1 MIKILLLI
9 DYSSEFDR
17 KLLRGLVQYSKE
29 NGPWLFYRLP
39 SYYSAMHGEQGILK
53 WAKEWKADAIIGQW
67 NNDTIDLQKELNIPV
82 VLQNYH
88 HRSVTYSNLTG
99 GYKGTGRMAAQF
111 FAKRMFRNFAYFGVK
126 GVVWSDERCEGYRQ
140 EVKRIGGE
148 FFSFE
153 SDKQEDEIRM
163 EVSQWLQQLPKPVA
177 LFCCDDAHALFISET
192 CRMNNIHIPEEIA
205 LLGVDNDE
213 LMCNISDPPISSIE
227 LEVERGGYSIG
238 RLIHQQIKKEH
249 GGTFNI
255 VINPIRIELR
265 QSTEKHNIKD
275 PYILEFLG
283 IPEQTDFSETE
294 LESRLIDHLQEFL
307 LELGT
312 GFAFVARQKRFTFEE
327 DHFRVDLVFYNRL
340 LQCFV
345 LFDLKTEKL
354 KHQDLGQMQM
364 YVNYYDRYEKT
375 DFENPT
381 IGILLCP
388 QKNDAVVELTLPE
401 NSNIFPSQYQLYLP
415 DKKLLQKKLQEWIE
429 EETGGEDD

>member
-1 MIKILLLI
+1 MERDMENKNILPANPEDSVPELKILCQKAVDLI
-9 DYSSEFDR
+9 DRARNTAIREVN
-17 KLLRGLVQYSKE
+17 LVQLLTYYTLGKWIVEVQQGGSGRAKYGKRVLETLSDALNHAFGKGYSVSTLTNIRK
-29 NGPWLFYRLP
+29 FYEIYKNRISAPLVTDFSEPNPQPLVTKFGNDVPFRL
-39 SYYSAMHGEQGILK
+39 SWTHYLILMR
-53 WAKEWKADAIIGQW
+53 I
-67 NNDTIDLQKELNIPV
+67 
-82 VLQNYH
+82 QNE
-88 HRSVTYSNLTG
+88 
-99 GYKGTGRMAAQF
+99 
-111 FAKRMFRNFAYFGVK
+111 
-126 GVVWSDERCEGYRQ
+126 DERDFYEQLAIQENWGKRELSRQ
-140 EVKRIGGE
+140 YGSSLYERMLIGKG
-148 FFSFE
+148 
-153 SDKQEDEIRM
+153 KQQILRL
-163 EVSQWLQQLPKPVA
+163 SKK
-177 LFCCDDAHALFISET
+177 
-192 CRMNNIHIPEEIA
+192 
-205 LLGVDNDE
+205 
-213 LMCNISDPPISSIE
+213 
-227 LEVERGGYSIG
+227 G
-238 RLIHQQIKKEH
+238 RLA
-249 GGTFNI
+249 
-255 VINPIRIELR
+255 
-265 QSTEKHNIKD
+265 EKPADLVKD

-401 NSNIFPSQYQLYLP
+401 NSNIFASQYQLYLP

>member
-1 MIKILLLI
+1 MERDMENKNILPANPEDSVPELKILCQKAVDLI
-9 DYSSEFDR
+9 DRARNTAIHEVN
-17 KLLRGLVQYSKE
+17 LVQLLTYYTLGKWIVEVQQGGSGRAKYGKRVLETLSDALNHVFGKGYSVSTLTNIRKFYEIYKNRISAPMVTDFSEPNSQPLVTKFGNDVPFRLSWTHYLILMRIQNEEERDFYERLAIQE
-29 NGPWLFYRLP
+29 NWGKRELSRQYGSSLYERML
-39 SYYSAMHGEQGILK
+39 
-53 WAKEWKADAIIGQW
+53 IG
-67 NNDTIDLQKELNIPV
+67 K
-82 VLQNYH
+82 
-88 HRSVTYSNLTG
+88 
-99 GYKGTGRMAAQF
+99 
-111 FAKRMFRNFAYFGVK
+111 
-126 GVVWSDERCEGYRQ
+126 
-140 EVKRIGGE
+140 
-148 FFSFE
+148 
-153 SDKQEDEIRM
+153 DKQQILRL
-163 EVSQWLQQLPKPVA
+163 SKK
-177 LFCCDDAHALFISET
+177 
-192 CRMNNIHIPEEIA
+192 
-205 LLGVDNDE
+205 
-213 LMCNISDPPISSIE
+213 
-227 LEVERGGYSIG
+227 G
-238 RLIHQQIKKEH
+238 RLA
-249 GGTFNI
+249 
-255 VINPIRIELR
+255 
-265 QSTEKHNIKD
+265 EKPADLVKD

-401 NSNIFPSQYQLYLP
+401 NSNIFASQYQLYLP

>member
-1 MIKILLLI
+1 MERDMENKNILPANPEDSVPELKILCQKAVDLI
-9 DYSSEFDR
+9 DRARNTAIREVN
-17 KLLRGLVQYSKE
+17 LVQLLTYYTLGKWIVEVQQGGSGRAKYGKRVLETLSDALNHVFGKGYSVSTLTNIRK
-29 NGPWLFYRLP
+29 FYEIYKNRISAPLVTDFSEPNPQPLVTKFGNDVPFRL
-39 SYYSAMHGEQGILK
+39 SWTHYLILMR
-53 WAKEWKADAIIGQW
+53 I
-67 NNDTIDLQKELNIPV
+67 
-82 VLQNYH
+82 QNE
-88 HRSVTYSNLTG
+88 
-99 GYKGTGRMAAQF
+99 
-111 FAKRMFRNFAYFGVK
+111 
-126 GVVWSDERCEGYRQ
+126 DERDFYEQLAIQENWGKRELSRQ
-140 EVKRIGGE
+140 YGSSLYERMLIGKG
-148 FFSFE
+148 
-153 SDKQEDEIRM
+153 KQQILRL
-163 EVSQWLQQLPKPVA
+163 SKK
-177 LFCCDDAHALFISET
+177 
-192 CRMNNIHIPEEIA
+192 
-205 LLGVDNDE
+205 
-213 LMCNISDPPISSIE
+213 
-227 LEVERGGYSIG
+227 G
-238 RLIHQQIKKEH
+238 RLA
-249 GGTFNI
+249 
-255 VINPIRIELR
+255 
-265 QSTEKHNIKD
+265 EKPADLVKD

-401 NSNIFPSQYQLYLP
+401 NSNIFASQHQLYLP

>member
-1 MIKILLLI
+1 MERDMENKNILPANPEDSVPELKLLCQKAVDLI
-9 DYSSEFDR
+9 DRARNTAIREVN
-17 KLLRGLVQYSKE
+17 LVQLLTYYTLGKWIVEVQQGGSGRAKYGKRVLETLSDALNHVFGKGYSVSTLTNIRK
-29 NGPWLFYRLP
+29 FYEIYKNRISAPMVTDFSEPNSQPLVTKFGNDAPFRL
-39 SYYSAMHGEQGILK
+39 SWTHYLILMR
-53 WAKEWKADAIIGQW
+53 I
-67 NNDTIDLQKELNIPV
+67 
-82 VLQNYH
+82 QNE
-88 HRSVTYSNLTG
+88 
-99 GYKGTGRMAAQF
+99 
-111 FAKRMFRNFAYFGVK
+111 
-126 GVVWSDERCEGYRQ
+126 DERDFYEQLAIQENWGKRELSRQ
-140 EVKRIGGE
+140 YGSSLYERMLIGKG
-148 FFSFE
+148 
-153 SDKQEDEIRM
+153 KQQILRL
-163 EVSQWLQQLPKPVA
+163 SKK
-177 LFCCDDAHALFISET
+177 
-192 CRMNNIHIPEEIA
+192 
-205 LLGVDNDE
+205 
-213 LMCNISDPPISSIE
+213 
-227 LEVERGGYSIG
+227 G
-238 RLIHQQIKKEH
+238 RLA
-249 GGTFNI
+249 
-255 VINPIRIELR
+255 
-265 QSTEKHNIKD
+265 EKPADLVKD

-401 NSNIFPSQYQLYLP
+401 NSNIFASQYQLYLP

>member
-1 MIKILLLI
+1 MERDMENKNILPANPEDSVPELKILCQKAVDLI
-9 DYSSEFDR
+9 DRARNTAIREVN
-17 KLLRGLVQYSKE
+17 LVQLLTYYTLGKWIVEVQQGGSSRAKYGKRVLETLSDALNHAFGKGYSVSTLTNIRK
-29 NGPWLFYRLP
+29 FYEIYKNRISAPMVTDFSEPNPQPLVTKFGNDVPFRL
-39 SYYSAMHGEQGILK
+39 SWTHYLILMR
-53 WAKEWKADAIIGQW
+53 I
-67 NNDTIDLQKELNIPV
+67 
-82 VLQNYH
+82 QNE
-88 HRSVTYSNLTG
+88 
-99 GYKGTGRMAAQF
+99 
-111 FAKRMFRNFAYFGVK
+111 
-126 GVVWSDERCEGYRQ
+126 DERDFYEQLAIQENWGKRELSRQ
-140 EVKRIGGE
+140 YGSSLYERMLIGK
-148 FFSFE
+148 
-153 SDKQEDEIRM
+153 DKQQILRL
-163 EVSQWLQQLPKPVA
+163 SKK
-177 LFCCDDAHALFISET
+177 
-192 CRMNNIHIPEEIA
+192 
-205 LLGVDNDE
+205 
-213 LMCNISDPPISSIE
+213 
-227 LEVERGGYSIG
+227 G
-238 RLIHQQIKKEH
+238 RLA
-249 GGTFNI
+249 
-255 VINPIRIELR
+255 
-265 QSTEKHNIKD
+265 EKPADLVKD

-401 NSNIFPSQYQLYLP
+401 NSNIFASQYQLYLP

>member
-1 MIKILLLI
+1 MERDMENKNILPANPGDSVPELKILCQKAVDLI
-9 DYSSEFDR
+9 DRARNTAIREVN
-17 KLLRGLVQYSKE
+17 LVQLLTYYTLGKWIVEVQQGGSGRAKYGKRVLETLSDALNHAFGKGYSVSTLTNIRK
-29 NGPWLFYRLP
+29 FYEIYKNRISAPMVTDFSEPNSQPLVTKFGNDVPFRL
-39 SYYSAMHGEQGILK
+39 SWTHYLILMR
-53 WAKEWKADAIIGQW
+53 I
-67 NNDTIDLQKELNIPV
+67 
-82 VLQNYH
+82 QNE
-88 HRSVTYSNLTG
+88 
-99 GYKGTGRMAAQF
+99 
-111 FAKRMFRNFAYFGVK
+111 
-126 GVVWSDERCEGYRQ
+126 DERDFYEQLAIQENWGKRELSRQ
-140 EVKRIGGE
+140 YGSSLYERMLIGK
-148 FFSFE
+148 
-153 SDKQEDEIRM
+153 DKQQILRL
-163 EVSQWLQQLPKPVA
+163 SKK
-177 LFCCDDAHALFISET
+177 
-192 CRMNNIHIPEEIA
+192 
-205 LLGVDNDE
+205 
-213 LMCNISDPPISSIE
+213 
-227 LEVERGGYSIG
+227 G
-238 RLIHQQIKKEH
+238 RLA
-249 GGTFNI
+249 
-255 VINPIRIELR
+255 
-265 QSTEKHNIKD
+265 EKPADLVKD

-401 NSNIFPSQYQLYLP
+401 NSNIFASQYQLYLT

>member
-1 MIKILLLI
+1 MERDMENKNILPANPGDSVPELKILCQKAVDLI
-9 DYSSEFDR
+9 DRARNTAIREVN
-17 KLLRGLVQYSKE
+17 LVQLLTYYTLGKWIVEVQQGGSGRAKYGKRVLETLSDALNHAFGKGYSVSTLTNIRK
-29 NGPWLFYRLP
+29 FYEIYKNRISAPMVTDFSEPNSQPLVTKFGNDVPFRL
-39 SYYSAMHGEQGILK
+39 SWTHYLILMR
-53 WAKEWKADAIIGQW
+53 I
-67 NNDTIDLQKELNIPV
+67 
-82 VLQNYH
+82 QNE
-88 HRSVTYSNLTG
+88 
-99 GYKGTGRMAAQF
+99 
-111 FAKRMFRNFAYFGVK
+111 
-126 GVVWSDERCEGYRQ
+126 DERDFYEQLAIQENWGKRELSRQ
-140 EVKRIGGE
+140 YGSSLYERMLIGK
-148 FFSFE
+148 
-153 SDKQEDEIRM
+153 DKQQILRL
-163 EVSQWLQQLPKPVA
+163 SKK
-177 LFCCDDAHALFISET
+177 
-192 CRMNNIHIPEEIA
+192 
-205 LLGVDNDE
+205 
-213 LMCNISDPPISSIE
+213 
-227 LEVERGGYSIG
+227 G
-238 RLIHQQIKKEH
+238 RLA
-249 GGTFNI
+249 
-255 VINPIRIELR
+255 
-265 QSTEKHNIKD
+265 EKPADLVKD

-340 LQCFV
+340 LQCFA

-401 NSNIFPSQYQLYLP
+401 NSNIFASQYQLYLP

>member
-1 MIKILLLI
+1 MERDMENKNILPANPEDSVPELKILCQKAVDLI
-9 DYSSEFDR
+9 DRARNTAIREVN
-17 KLLRGLVQYSKE
+17 LVQLLTYYTLGKWIVEVQQGGSGRAKYGKRVLETLLDALNHVFGKGYSVSTLTNIRKFYEIYKNRISAPMVTDFAEPNPQPLVTKFGNDVPFRLSWTHYLILMRIQNEEERDFYERLAIQE
-29 NGPWLFYRLP
+29 NWGKRELSRQYGSSLYERML
-39 SYYSAMHGEQGILK
+39 
-53 WAKEWKADAIIGQW
+53 IG
-67 NNDTIDLQKELNIPV
+67 K
-82 VLQNYH
+82 
-88 HRSVTYSNLTG
+88 
-99 GYKGTGRMAAQF
+99 
-111 FAKRMFRNFAYFGVK
+111 
-126 GVVWSDERCEGYRQ
+126 
-140 EVKRIGGE
+140 
-148 FFSFE
+148 
-153 SDKQEDEIRM
+153 DKQQILRL
-163 EVSQWLQQLPKPVA
+163 SKK
-177 LFCCDDAHALFISET
+177 
-192 CRMNNIHIPEEIA
+192 
-205 LLGVDNDE
+205 
-213 LMCNISDPPISSIE
+213 
-227 LEVERGGYSIG
+227 G
-238 RLIHQQIKKEH
+238 RLA
-249 GGTFNI
+249 
-255 VINPIRIELR
+255 
-265 QSTEKHNIKD
+265 EKPADLVKD

-401 NSNIFPSQYQLYLP
+401 NSNIFASQYQLYLP

>member
-1 MIKILLLI
+1 MERDMENKNILPANPEDSVPELKLLCQKAVDLI
-9 DYSSEFDR
+9 DRARNTAIREVN
-17 KLLRGLVQYSKE
+17 LVQLLTYYTLGKWIVEVQQGGSGRAKYGKRVLETLSDALNHVFGKGYSVSTLTNIRK
-29 NGPWLFYRLP
+29 FYEIYKNRIPAPMVTDFAEPNSQPLVTKFGNDVPFRL
-39 SYYSAMHGEQGILK
+39 SWTHYLILMR
-53 WAKEWKADAIIGQW
+53 I
-67 NNDTIDLQKELNIPV
+67 
-82 VLQNYH
+82 QNE
-88 HRSVTYSNLTG
+88 
-99 GYKGTGRMAAQF
+99 
-111 FAKRMFRNFAYFGVK
+111 
-126 GVVWSDERCEGYRQ
+126 DERDFYEQLAIQENWGKRELSRQ
-140 EVKRIGGE
+140 YGSSLYERMLIGK
-148 FFSFE
+148 
-153 SDKQEDEIRM
+153 DKQQILRL
-163 EVSQWLQQLPKPVA
+163 SKK
-177 LFCCDDAHALFISET
+177 
-192 CRMNNIHIPEEIA
+192 
-205 LLGVDNDE
+205 
-213 LMCNISDPPISSIE
+213 
-227 LEVERGGYSIG
+227 G
-238 RLIHQQIKKEH
+238 RLA
-249 GGTFNI
+249 
-255 VINPIRIELR
+255 
-265 QSTEKHNIKD
+265 EKPADLVKD

-401 NSNIFPSQYQLYLP
+401 NSNIFASQYQLYLP

>member
-1 MIKILLLI
+1 MERDMENKNILPANPEDSVPELKILCQKAVDLI
-9 DYSSEFDR
+9 DRARNTAIREVN
-17 KLLRGLVQYSKE
+17 LVQLLTYYTLGKWIVEIQQGGSGRAKYGKRVLETLSDALNHAFGKGYSVSTLTNIRKFYEIYKNRISAPMVTDFSEPNSQPLVTKFGNDVPFRLSWTHYLILMRIQNEEERDFYERLAIQE
-29 NGPWLFYRLP
+29 NWGKRELSRQYGSSLYERML
-39 SYYSAMHGEQGILK
+39 
-53 WAKEWKADAIIGQW
+53 IG
-67 NNDTIDLQKELNIPV
+67 K
-82 VLQNYH
+82 
-88 HRSVTYSNLTG
+88 
-99 GYKGTGRMAAQF
+99 
-111 FAKRMFRNFAYFGVK
+111 
-126 GVVWSDERCEGYRQ
+126 
-140 EVKRIGGE
+140 
-148 FFSFE
+148 
-153 SDKQEDEIRM
+153 DKQQILRL
-163 EVSQWLQQLPKPVA
+163 SKK
-177 LFCCDDAHALFISET
+177 
-192 CRMNNIHIPEEIA
+192 
-205 LLGVDNDE
+205 
-213 LMCNISDPPISSIE
+213 
-227 LEVERGGYSIG
+227 G
-238 RLIHQQIKKEH
+238 RLA
-249 GGTFNI
+249 
-255 VINPIRIELR
+255 
-265 QSTEKHNIKD
+265 EKPADLVKD

-401 NSNIFPSQYQLYLP
+401 NSNIFASQYQLYLP

>member
-1 MIKILLLI
+1 MELDMENKNILPTNPEDSVPELKILCQKAVDLI
-9 DYSSEFDR
+9 DRARNTAIREVN
-17 KLLRGLVQYSKE
+17 LVQLLTYYTLGKWIVEVQQGGSGRAKYGKRVLETLSDALNHVFGKGYSVSTLTNIRK
-29 NGPWLFYRLP
+29 FYEIYKNRISAPMVTDFAEQNSQPLVTKFGNDVPFRL
-39 SYYSAMHGEQGILK
+39 SWTHYLILMR
-53 WAKEWKADAIIGQW
+53 I
-67 NNDTIDLQKELNIPV
+67 
-82 VLQNYH
+82 QNE
-88 HRSVTYSNLTG
+88 
-99 GYKGTGRMAAQF
+99 
-111 FAKRMFRNFAYFGVK
+111 
-126 GVVWSDERCEGYRQ
+126 DERDFYERLAIQENWGKRELSRQ
-140 EVKRIGGE
+140 YGSSLYERMLIGK
-148 FFSFE
+148 
-153 SDKQEDEIRM
+153 DKQQILRL
-163 EVSQWLQQLPKPVA
+163 SKK
-177 LFCCDDAHALFISET
+177 
-192 CRMNNIHIPEEIA
+192 
-205 LLGVDNDE
+205 
-213 LMCNISDPPISSIE
+213 
-227 LEVERGGYSIG
+227 G
-238 RLIHQQIKKEH
+238 RLA
-249 GGTFNI
+249 
-255 VINPIRIELR
+255 
-265 QSTEKHNIKD
+265 EKPADLVKD

-401 NSNIFPSQYQLYLP
+401 NSNIFASQYQLYLP

>member
-1 MIKILLLI
+1 MERDMENKNILPANPEDSVPELKILCQKAVDLI
-9 DYSSEFDR
+9 DRARNTAIREVN
-17 KLLRGLVQYSKE
+17 LVQLLTYYTLGKWIVEVQQGGSGRARYGKRVLETLSDALNHVFGKGYSVSTLTNIRK
-29 NGPWLFYRLP
+29 FYEIYKNRI
-39 SYYSAMHGEQGILK
+39 SAPMVTDFSEPNSQPLVTKFGNDVPFRRSWTHYLILMR
-53 WAKEWKADAIIGQW
+53 I
-67 NNDTIDLQKELNIPV
+67 
-82 VLQNYH
+82 QNE
-88 HRSVTYSNLTG
+88 
-99 GYKGTGRMAAQF
+99 
-111 FAKRMFRNFAYFGVK
+111 
-126 GVVWSDERCEGYRQ
+126 DERDFYEQLAIQENWGKRELSRQ
-140 EVKRIGGE
+140 YGSSLYERMLIGK
-148 FFSFE
+148 
-153 SDKQEDEIRM
+153 DKQQILRL
-163 EVSQWLQQLPKPVA
+163 SKK
-177 LFCCDDAHALFISET
+177 
-192 CRMNNIHIPEEIA
+192 
-205 LLGVDNDE
+205 
-213 LMCNISDPPISSIE
+213 
-227 LEVERGGYSIG
+227 G
-238 RLIHQQIKKEH
+238 RLA
-249 GGTFNI
+249 
-255 VINPIRIELR
+255 
-265 QSTEKHNIKD
+265 EKPADLVKD

-401 NSNIFPSQYQLYLP
+401 NSNIFASQYQLYLP

>member
-1 MIKILLLI
+1 MERDMENKNILPENLEDSVPELKILCQKAVNLI
-9 DYSSEFDR
+9 DRARNTAIREVN
-17 KLLRGLVQYSKE
+17 LVQLLTYYTLGKWIVEVQQGGSGRAKYGKRVLETLSDALNQAFGKGYSVSTLTNIRK
-29 NGPWLFYRLP
+29 FYEIYKSRISPPLVTDFAEQNSQPLVTKFGNDVPFRL
-39 SYYSAMHGEQGILK
+39 SWTHYLILMR
-53 WAKEWKADAIIGQW
+53 I
-67 NNDTIDLQKELNIPV
+67 
-82 VLQNYH
+82 QNE
-88 HRSVTYSNLTG
+88 
-99 GYKGTGRMAAQF
+99 
-111 FAKRMFRNFAYFGVK
+111 
-126 GVVWSDERCEGYRQ
+126 DERDFYERLAIQENWGKRELSRQ
-140 EVKRIGGE
+140 YGSSLYERMLIGK
-148 FFSFE
+148 
-153 SDKQEDEIRM
+153 DKQQILRL
-163 EVSQWLQQLPKPVA
+163 SKK
-177 LFCCDDAHALFISET
+177 
-192 CRMNNIHIPEEIA
+192 
-205 LLGVDNDE
+205 
-213 LMCNISDPPISSIE
+213 
-227 LEVERGGYSIG
+227 G
-238 RLIHQQIKKEH
+238 RLA
-249 GGTFNI
+249 
-255 VINPIRIELR
+255 
-265 QSTEKHNIKD
+265 EKPADLVKD

-364 YVNYYDRYEKT
+364 YVNYYDRYEKK

-401 NSNIFPSQYQLYLP
+401 NSNIFASQYQLYLP

>member
-1 MIKILLLI
+1 MERDMENKNILPANPEDSVPELKILCQKAVDLI
-9 DYSSEFDR
+9 DRARNTAIREVN
-17 KLLRGLVQYSKE
+17 LVQLLTYYTLGKWIVEVQQGGSGRAKYGKRVLETLSDALNHVFGKGYSVSTLTNIRKFYEIYKNRISAPMVTDFAEQNSQPLVTKFGNDVPFHLSWTHYLILMRIQNEEERDFYERLAIQE
-29 NGPWLFYRLP
+29 NWGKRELSRQYGSSLYERML
-39 SYYSAMHGEQGILK
+39 
-53 WAKEWKADAIIGQW
+53 IG
-67 NNDTIDLQKELNIPV
+67 K
-82 VLQNYH
+82 
-88 HRSVTYSNLTG
+88 
-99 GYKGTGRMAAQF
+99 
-111 FAKRMFRNFAYFGVK
+111 
-126 GVVWSDERCEGYRQ
+126 
-140 EVKRIGGE
+140 
-148 FFSFE
+148 
-153 SDKQEDEIRM
+153 DKQQILRL
-163 EVSQWLQQLPKPVA
+163 SKK
-177 LFCCDDAHALFISET
+177 
-192 CRMNNIHIPEEIA
+192 
-205 LLGVDNDE
+205 
-213 LMCNISDPPISSIE
+213 
-227 LEVERGGYSIG
+227 G
-238 RLIHQQIKKEH
+238 RLA
-249 GGTFNI
+249 
-255 VINPIRIELR
+255 
-265 QSTEKHNIKD
+265 EKPADLVKD

-401 NSNIFPSQYQLYLP
+401 NSNIFASQYQLYLP

>member
-1 MIKILLLI
+1 MERDMENKNILPANPEDSVPELKILCQKAVDLI
-9 DYSSEFDR
+9 DRARNTAIREVN
-17 KLLRGLVQYSKE
+17 LVQLLTYYTLGKWIVEVQQGGSGRAKYGKRVLETLSDALNHAFGKGYSVSTLTNIRK
-29 NGPWLFYRLP
+29 FYEIYKNRISAPMVTDFSEPNSQPLVTKFGNDVPFRL
-39 SYYSAMHGEQGILK
+39 SWTHYLILMR
-53 WAKEWKADAIIGQW
+53 I
-67 NNDTIDLQKELNIPV
+67 
-82 VLQNYH
+82 QNE
-88 HRSVTYSNLTG
+88 
-99 GYKGTGRMAAQF
+99 
-111 FAKRMFRNFAYFGVK
+111 
-126 GVVWSDERCEGYRQ
+126 DERDFYEQLAIQENWGKRELSRQ
-140 EVKRIGGE
+140 YGSSLYERMLIGK
-148 FFSFE
+148 
-153 SDKQEDEIRM
+153 DKQQILRL
-163 EVSQWLQQLPKPVA
+163 SKK
-177 LFCCDDAHALFISET
+177 
-192 CRMNNIHIPEEIA
+192 
-205 LLGVDNDE
+205 
-213 LMCNISDPPISSIE
+213 
-227 LEVERGGYSIG
+227 G
-238 RLIHQQIKKEH
+238 RLA
-249 GGTFNI
+249 
-255 VINPIRIELR
+255 
-265 QSTEKHNIKD
+265 EKPADLVKD

-401 NSNIFPSQYQLYLP
+401 NSNIFAPQYQLYLP

>member
-1 MIKILLLI
+1 MERDMENKNILPANPEDPVPELKMLCQKAVDLI
-9 DYSSEFDR
+9 DRARNTAIREVN
-17 KLLRGLVQYSKE
+17 LVQLLTYYTLGKWIVEVQQGGSGRAKYGKRVLETLSDALNHVFGKGYSVSTLTNIRK
-29 NGPWLFYRLP
+29 FYEIYKNRISAPMVTDFSEPNPQPLVTKFGNDVPFRL
-39 SYYSAMHGEQGILK
+39 SWTHYLILMR
-53 WAKEWKADAIIGQW
+53 I
-67 NNDTIDLQKELNIPV
+67 
-82 VLQNYH
+82 QNE
-88 HRSVTYSNLTG
+88 
-99 GYKGTGRMAAQF
+99 
-111 FAKRMFRNFAYFGVK
+111 
-126 GVVWSDERCEGYRQ
+126 DERDFYEQLAIQENWGKRELSRQ
-140 EVKRIGGE
+140 YGSSLYERMLIGK
-148 FFSFE
+148 
-153 SDKQEDEIRM
+153 DKQQILRL
-163 EVSQWLQQLPKPVA
+163 SKK
-177 LFCCDDAHALFISET
+177 
-192 CRMNNIHIPEEIA
+192 
-205 LLGVDNDE
+205 
-213 LMCNISDPPISSIE
+213 
-227 LEVERGGYSIG
+227 G
-238 RLIHQQIKKEH
+238 RLA
-249 GGTFNI
+249 
-255 VINPIRIELR
+255 
-265 QSTEKHNIKD
+265 EKPADLVKD

-401 NSNIFPSQYQLYLP
+401 NSNIFASQYQLYLP

>member
-1 MIKILLLI
+1 MERDMENKNILPANPEDSVPELKILCQKAVDLI
-9 DYSSEFDR
+9 DRARNTAIREVN
-17 KLLRGLVQYSKE
+17 LVQLLTYYTLGKWIVEVQQGGSGRAKYGKRVLETLSDALNHVFGKGYSVSTLTNIRKFYEIYKNRISAPMVTDFAEQNSQPLVTKFGNDVPFRLSWTHYLILMRIQNEEERDFYERLAIQE
-29 NGPWLFYRLP
+29 NWGKRELSRQYGSSLYERML
-39 SYYSAMHGEQGILK
+39 
-53 WAKEWKADAIIGQW
+53 IG
-67 NNDTIDLQKELNIPV
+67 K
-82 VLQNYH
+82 
-88 HRSVTYSNLTG
+88 
-99 GYKGTGRMAAQF
+99 
-111 FAKRMFRNFAYFGVK
+111 
-126 GVVWSDERCEGYRQ
+126 
-140 EVKRIGGE
+140 
-148 FFSFE
+148 
-153 SDKQEDEIRM
+153 DKQQILRL
-163 EVSQWLQQLPKPVA
+163 SKK
-177 LFCCDDAHALFISET
+177 
-192 CRMNNIHIPEEIA
+192 
-205 LLGVDNDE
+205 
-213 LMCNISDPPISSIE
+213 
-227 LEVERGGYSIG
+227 G
-238 RLIHQQIKKEH
+238 RLA
-249 GGTFNI
+249 
-255 VINPIRIELR
+255 
-265 QSTEKHNIKD
+265 EKPADLVKD

-401 NSNIFPSQYQLYLP
+401 NSNIFASQYQLYLP

>member
-1 MIKILLLI
+1 MERDMENKNILPANPEDSVPELKILCQKAVDLI
-9 DYSSEFDR
+9 DRARNTAIREVN
-17 KLLRGLVQYSKE
+17 LVQLLTYYTLGKWIVEVQQGGSGRAKYGKRVLETLSDALNHAFGKGYSVSTLTNIRK
-29 NGPWLFYRLP
+29 FYEIYKNRISAPMVTDFSEPNPQPLVTKFGNDVPFRL
-39 SYYSAMHGEQGILK
+39 SWTHYLILMR
-53 WAKEWKADAIIGQW
+53 I
-67 NNDTIDLQKELNIPV
+67 
-82 VLQNYH
+82 QNE
-88 HRSVTYSNLTG
+88 
-99 GYKGTGRMAAQF
+99 
-111 FAKRMFRNFAYFGVK
+111 
-126 GVVWSDERCEGYRQ
+126 DERVFYEQLAIQENWGKRELSRQ
-140 EVKRIGGE
+140 YGSSLYERMLIGK
-148 FFSFE
+148 
-153 SDKQEDEIRM
+153 DKQQILRL
-163 EVSQWLQQLPKPVA
+163 SKK
-177 LFCCDDAHALFISET
+177 
-192 CRMNNIHIPEEIA
+192 
-205 LLGVDNDE
+205 
-213 LMCNISDPPISSIE
+213 
-227 LEVERGGYSIG
+227 G
-238 RLIHQQIKKEH
+238 RLA
-249 GGTFNI
+249 
-255 VINPIRIELR
+255 
-265 QSTEKHNIKD
+265 EKPADLVKD

-401 NSNIFPSQYQLYLP
+401 NSNIFASQYQLYLP

>member
-1 MIKILLLI
+1 MERDMENKNILPANPEDSVPELKILCQKAVDLI
-9 DYSSEFDR
+9 DRARNTAIREVN
-17 KLLRGLVQYSKE
+17 LVQLLTYYTLGKWIVEVQQGGSGRAKYGKRVLETLSDALNQAFGKGYSVSTLTNIRK
-29 NGPWLFYRLP
+29 FYEIYKNRISAPMVTDFAEPNPQPLVTKFGNDVPFRL
-39 SYYSAMHGEQGILK
+39 SWTHYLILMR
-53 WAKEWKADAIIGQW
+53 I
-67 NNDTIDLQKELNIPV
+67 
-82 VLQNYH
+82 QNE
-88 HRSVTYSNLTG
+88 
-99 GYKGTGRMAAQF
+99 
-111 FAKRMFRNFAYFGVK
+111 
-126 GVVWSDERCEGYRQ
+126 DERDFYEQLAIQENWGKRELSRQ
-140 EVKRIGGE
+140 YGSSLYERMLIGK
-148 FFSFE
+148 
-153 SDKQEDEIRM
+153 DKQQILRL
-163 EVSQWLQQLPKPVA
+163 SKK
-177 LFCCDDAHALFISET
+177 
-192 CRMNNIHIPEEIA
+192 
-205 LLGVDNDE
+205 
-213 LMCNISDPPISSIE
+213 
-227 LEVERGGYSIG
+227 G
-238 RLIHQQIKKEH
+238 RLA
-249 GGTFNI
+249 
-255 VINPIRIELR
+255 
-265 QSTEKHNIKD
+265 EKPADLVKD

-401 NSNIFPSQYQLYLP
+401 NSNIFASQYQLYLP

>member
-1 MIKILLLI
+1 MVTDFSEPNPQPLVTKFGNDVPFRLSWTHYLILMRIQNEEERDFYERLAIQENWGKRELSRQYGSSLYERMLI
-9 DYSSEFDR
+9 G
-17 KLLRGLVQYSKE
+17 K
-29 NGPWLFYRLP
+29 
-39 SYYSAMHGEQGILK
+39 
-53 WAKEWKADAIIGQW
+53 
-67 NNDTIDLQKELNIPV
+67 
-82 VLQNYH
+82 
-88 HRSVTYSNLTG
+88 
-99 GYKGTGRMAAQF
+99 
-111 FAKRMFRNFAYFGVK
+111 
-126 GVVWSDERCEGYRQ
+126 
-140 EVKRIGGE
+140 
-148 FFSFE
+148 
-153 SDKQEDEIRM
+153 DKQQILRL
-163 EVSQWLQQLPKPVA
+163 SKK
-177 LFCCDDAHALFISET
+177 
-192 CRMNNIHIPEEIA
+192 
-205 LLGVDNDE
+205 
-213 LMCNISDPPISSIE
+213 
-227 LEVERGGYSIG
+227 G
-238 RLIHQQIKKEH
+238 RLA
-249 GGTFNI
+249 
-255 VINPIRIELR
+255 
-265 QSTEKHNIKD
+265 EKPADLVKD

-401 NSNIFPSQYQLYLP
+401 NSNIFASQYQLYLP

>member
-1 MIKILLLI
+1 MERDMENKNILPANPEDSVPELKILCQKAVDLI
-9 DYSSEFDR
+9 DRARNTAIREVN
-17 KLLRGLVQYSKE
+17 LVQLLTYYTLGKWIVEVQQGGSGRAKYGKRVLETLSDALNHAFGKGYSVSTLTNIRKFYEIYKNRIPAPMVTDFAEPNSQPLVTKFGNDVPFRLSWTHYLILMRIQNEEERDFYEQLAIQE
-29 NGPWLFYRLP
+29 NWGKRELSRQYGSSLYERML
-39 SYYSAMHGEQGILK
+39 
-53 WAKEWKADAIIGQW
+53 IG
-67 NNDTIDLQKELNIPV
+67 K
-82 VLQNYH
+82 
-88 HRSVTYSNLTG
+88 
-99 GYKGTGRMAAQF
+99 
-111 FAKRMFRNFAYFGVK
+111 
-126 GVVWSDERCEGYRQ
+126 
-140 EVKRIGGE
+140 
-148 FFSFE
+148 
-153 SDKQEDEIRM
+153 DKQQILRL
-163 EVSQWLQQLPKPVA
+163 SKK
-177 LFCCDDAHALFISET
+177 
-192 CRMNNIHIPEEIA
+192 
-205 LLGVDNDE
+205 
-213 LMCNISDPPISSIE
+213 
-227 LEVERGGYSIG
+227 G
-238 RLIHQQIKKEH
+238 RLA
-249 GGTFNI
+249 
-255 VINPIRIELR
+255 
-265 QSTEKHNIKD
+265 EKPADLVKD

-401 NSNIFPSQYQLYLP
+401 NSNIFASQYQLYLP

>member
-1 MIKILLLI
+1 MERDMENKNILPANPEDSVPELKILCQKAVDLI
-9 DYSSEFDR
+9 DRARNTAIREVN
-17 KLLRGLVQYSKE
+17 LVQLLTYYTLGKWIVEVQQGGSGRAKYGKRVLVTLSDALNHAFGKGYSVSTLTNIRK
-29 NGPWLFYRLP
+29 FYEIYKNRISAPMVTDFSEPNSQPLVTKFGNDVPFRL
-39 SYYSAMHGEQGILK
+39 SWTHYLILMR
-53 WAKEWKADAIIGQW
+53 I
-67 NNDTIDLQKELNIPV
+67 
-82 VLQNYH
+82 QNE
-88 HRSVTYSNLTG
+88 
-99 GYKGTGRMAAQF
+99 
-111 FAKRMFRNFAYFGVK
+111 
-126 GVVWSDERCEGYRQ
+126 DERDFYERLAIQENWGKRELSRQ
-140 EVKRIGGE
+140 YGSSLYERMLIGK
-148 FFSFE
+148 
-153 SDKQEDEIRM
+153 DKQQILRL
-163 EVSQWLQQLPKPVA
+163 SKK
-177 LFCCDDAHALFISET
+177 
-192 CRMNNIHIPEEIA
+192 
-205 LLGVDNDE
+205 
-213 LMCNISDPPISSIE
+213 
-227 LEVERGGYSIG
+227 G
-238 RLIHQQIKKEH
+238 RLA
-249 GGTFNI
+249 
-255 VINPIRIELR
+255 
-265 QSTEKHNIKD
+265 EKPADLVKD

-401 NSNIFPSQYQLYLP
+401 NSNIFASQYQLYLP

>member
-1 MIKILLLI
+1 MERDMENKNILPANPEDSVPELKILCQKAVDLI
-9 DYSSEFDR
+9 DRARNTAIREVN
-17 KLLRGLVQYSKE
+17 LVQLLTYYTLGKWIVEVQQGGSGRAKYGKRVLETLSDALNHAFGKGYSVSTLTNIRK
-29 NGPWLFYRLP
+29 FYEIYKNRISAPMVTDFAEPNSQPLVTKFGNDVPFRL
-39 SYYSAMHGEQGILK
+39 SWTHYLILMR
-53 WAKEWKADAIIGQW
+53 I
-67 NNDTIDLQKELNIPV
+67 
-82 VLQNYH
+82 QNE
-88 HRSVTYSNLTG
+88 
-99 GYKGTGRMAAQF
+99 
-111 FAKRMFRNFAYFGVK
+111 
-126 GVVWSDERCEGYRQ
+126 DERDFYEQLAIQENWGKRELSRQ
-140 EVKRIGGE
+140 YGSSLYERMLIGK
-148 FFSFE
+148 
-153 SDKQEDEIRM
+153 DKQQILRL
-163 EVSQWLQQLPKPVA
+163 SKK
-177 LFCCDDAHALFISET
+177 
-192 CRMNNIHIPEEIA
+192 
-205 LLGVDNDE
+205 
-213 LMCNISDPPISSIE
+213 
-227 LEVERGGYSIG
+227 G
-238 RLIHQQIKKEH
+238 RLA
-249 GGTFNI
+249 
-255 VINPIRIELR
+255 
-265 QSTEKHNIKD
+265 EKPADLVKD

-401 NSNIFPSQYQLYLP
+401 NSNIFASQYQLYLP

>member
-1 MIKILLLI
+1 MERDMENKNILPENPEDSVPELKLLCQKAVDLI
-9 DYSSEFDR
+9 DRARNTAIREVN
-17 KLLRGLVQYSKE
+17 LVQLLTYYTLGKWIVEVQQGGSGRAKYGKRVLETLSDALNHVFGKGYSVSTLTNIRKFYEIYKNRISAPMVTDFSEPNPQPLVTKFGNDVPFRLSWTHYLILMRIQNEEERDFYEQLAIQE
-29 NGPWLFYRLP
+29 NWGKRELSRQYGSSLYERML
-39 SYYSAMHGEQGILK
+39 
-53 WAKEWKADAIIGQW
+53 IG
-67 NNDTIDLQKELNIPV
+67 K
-82 VLQNYH
+82 
-88 HRSVTYSNLTG
+88 
-99 GYKGTGRMAAQF
+99 
-111 FAKRMFRNFAYFGVK
+111 
-126 GVVWSDERCEGYRQ
+126 
-140 EVKRIGGE
+140 
-148 FFSFE
+148 
-153 SDKQEDEIRM
+153 DKQQILRL
-163 EVSQWLQQLPKPVA
+163 SKK
-177 LFCCDDAHALFISET
+177 
-192 CRMNNIHIPEEIA
+192 
-205 LLGVDNDE
+205 
-213 LMCNISDPPISSIE
+213 
-227 LEVERGGYSIG
+227 G
-238 RLIHQQIKKEH
+238 RLA
-249 GGTFNI
+249 
-255 VINPIRIELR
+255 
-265 QSTEKHNIKD
+265 EKPADLVKD

-401 NSNIFPSQYQLYLP
+401 NSNIFASQYQLYLP

>member
-1 MIKILLLI
+1 MERDMENKNILPANPEDPVPELKILCQKAVDLI
-9 DYSSEFDR
+9 DRARNTAIREVN
-17 KLLRGLVQYSKE
+17 LVQLLTYYTLGKWIVEVQQGGSGRAKYGKRVLETLSDALNHVFGKGYSVSTLTNIRKFYEIYKNRISAPMVTDFSEPNPQPLVTKFGNDVPFRLSWTHYLILMRIQNEEERDFYERLAIQE
-29 NGPWLFYRLP
+29 NWGKRELSRQYGSSLYERML
-39 SYYSAMHGEQGILK
+39 
-53 WAKEWKADAIIGQW
+53 IG
-67 NNDTIDLQKELNIPV
+67 K
-82 VLQNYH
+82 
-88 HRSVTYSNLTG
+88 
-99 GYKGTGRMAAQF
+99 
-111 FAKRMFRNFAYFGVK
+111 
-126 GVVWSDERCEGYRQ
+126 
-140 EVKRIGGE
+140 
-148 FFSFE
+148 
-153 SDKQEDEIRM
+153 DKQQILRL
-163 EVSQWLQQLPKPVA
+163 SKK
-177 LFCCDDAHALFISET
+177 
-192 CRMNNIHIPEEIA
+192 
-205 LLGVDNDE
+205 
-213 LMCNISDPPISSIE
+213 
-227 LEVERGGYSIG
+227 G
-238 RLIHQQIKKEH
+238 RLA
-249 GGTFNI
+249 
-255 VINPIRIELR
+255 
-265 QSTEKHNIKD
+265 EKPADLVKD

-401 NSNIFPSQYQLYLP
+401 NSNIFASQYQLYLP

>member
-1 MIKILLLI
+1 MDRDMENKNILPANPEDSVPELKMLCQKAVDLI
-9 DYSSEFDR
+9 DRARNTAIREVN
-17 KLLRGLVQYSKE
+17 LVQLLTYYTLGKWIVEVQQDGSGRAKYGKRVLETLSDALNHAFGKGYSVSTLTNIRK
-29 NGPWLFYRLP
+29 FYEIYKNRISAPMVTDFSEPNSQPLVTKFGNDVPFRL
-39 SYYSAMHGEQGILK
+39 SWTHYLILMR
-53 WAKEWKADAIIGQW
+53 I
-67 NNDTIDLQKELNIPV
+67 
-82 VLQNYH
+82 QNE
-88 HRSVTYSNLTG
+88 
-99 GYKGTGRMAAQF
+99 
-111 FAKRMFRNFAYFGVK
+111 
-126 GVVWSDERCEGYRQ
+126 DERDFYEQLAIQENWGKRELSRQ
-140 EVKRIGGE
+140 YGSSLYERMLIGK
-148 FFSFE
+148 
-153 SDKQEDEIRM
+153 DKQQILRL
-163 EVSQWLQQLPKPVA
+163 SKK
-177 LFCCDDAHALFISET
+177 
-192 CRMNNIHIPEEIA
+192 
-205 LLGVDNDE
+205 
-213 LMCNISDPPISSIE
+213 
-227 LEVERGGYSIG
+227 G
-238 RLIHQQIKKEH
+238 RLA
-249 GGTFNI
+249 
-255 VINPIRIELR
+255 
-265 QSTEKHNIKD
+265 EKPADLVKD

-381 IGILLCP
+381 IGIWLCP

-401 NSNIFPSQYQLYLP
+401 NSNIFASQYQLYLP

>member
-1 MIKILLLI
+1 MERDMENKNILPANPEDSVPELKILCQKAVDLI
-9 DYSSEFDR
+9 DRARNTAIREVN
-17 KLLRGLVQYSKE
+17 LVQLLTYYTLGKWIVEVQQGGSGRAKYGKRVLETLSDALNHVFGKGYSVSTLTNIRK
-29 NGPWLFYRLP
+29 FYEIYKNRISAPLVTDFSEPNPQPLVTKFGNDVPFRL
-39 SYYSAMHGEQGILK
+39 SWTHYLILMR
-53 WAKEWKADAIIGQW
+53 I
-67 NNDTIDLQKELNIPV
+67 
-82 VLQNYH
+82 QNE
-88 HRSVTYSNLTG
+88 
-99 GYKGTGRMAAQF
+99 
-111 FAKRMFRNFAYFGVK
+111 
-126 GVVWSDERCEGYRQ
+126 DERDFYEQLAIQENWGKRELSRQ
-140 EVKRIGGE
+140 YGSSLYERMLIGKG
-148 FFSFE
+148 
-153 SDKQEDEIRM
+153 KQQILRL
-163 EVSQWLQQLPKPVA
+163 SKK
-177 LFCCDDAHALFISET
+177 
-192 CRMNNIHIPEEIA
+192 
-205 LLGVDNDE
+205 
-213 LMCNISDPPISSIE
+213 
-227 LEVERGGYSIG
+227 G
-238 RLIHQQIKKEH
+238 RLA
-249 GGTFNI
+249 
-255 VINPIRIELR
+255 
-265 QSTEKHNIKD
+265 EKPADLVKD

-401 NSNIFPSQYQLYLP
+401 NSNIFASQYQLYLP
-415 DKKLLQKKLQEWIE
+415 DKKLLQKKLQEWID

>member
-1 MIKILLLI
+1 MERDMENKNILPANPEDSVPELKILCQKAVDLI
-9 DYSSEFDR
+9 DRARNTAIREVN
-17 KLLRGLVQYSKE
+17 LVQLLTYYTLGKWIVEVQQGGSGRAKYGKRVLETLSDALNHVFGKGYSVSTLTNIRK
-29 NGPWLFYRLP
+29 FYEIYKNRISAPMVTDFAEQNSQPLVTKFGNDVPFRL
-39 SYYSAMHGEQGILK
+39 SWTHYLILTR
-53 WAKEWKADAIIGQW
+53 I
-67 NNDTIDLQKELNIPV
+67 
-82 VLQNYH
+82 QNE
-88 HRSVTYSNLTG
+88 
-99 GYKGTGRMAAQF
+99 
-111 FAKRMFRNFAYFGVK
+111 
-126 GVVWSDERCEGYRQ
+126 DERDFYERLAIQENWGKRELSRQ
-140 EVKRIGGE
+140 YGSSLYERMLIGK
-148 FFSFE
+148 
-153 SDKQEDEIRM
+153 DKQQILRL
-163 EVSQWLQQLPKPVA
+163 SKK
-177 LFCCDDAHALFISET
+177 
-192 CRMNNIHIPEEIA
+192 
-205 LLGVDNDE
+205 
-213 LMCNISDPPISSIE
+213 
-227 LEVERGGYSIG
+227 G
-238 RLIHQQIKKEH
+238 RLA
-249 GGTFNI
+249 
-255 VINPIRIELR
+255 
-265 QSTEKHNIKD
+265 EKPADLVKD

-401 NSNIFPSQYQLYLP
+401 NSNIFASQYQLYLP

>member
-1 MIKILLLI
+1 MERDMENKNILPENPEDSVPELKILCQKAVDLI
-9 DYSSEFDR
+9 DRARNTAIREVN
-17 KLLRGLVQYSKE
+17 LVQLLTYYTLGKWIVEVQQGGSGRAKYGKRVLETLSDALNHVFGKGYSVSTLTNIRKFYEIYKNRISAPMVTDFAEQNSQPLVTKFGNDVPFRLSWTHYLILMRIQNEEERDFYERLAIQE
-29 NGPWLFYRLP
+29 NWGKRELSRQYGSSLYERML
-39 SYYSAMHGEQGILK
+39 
-53 WAKEWKADAIIGQW
+53 IG
-67 NNDTIDLQKELNIPV
+67 K
-82 VLQNYH
+82 
-88 HRSVTYSNLTG
+88 
-99 GYKGTGRMAAQF
+99 
-111 FAKRMFRNFAYFGVK
+111 
-126 GVVWSDERCEGYRQ
+126 
-140 EVKRIGGE
+140 
-148 FFSFE
+148 
-153 SDKQEDEIRM
+153 DKQQILRL
-163 EVSQWLQQLPKPVA
+163 SKK
-177 LFCCDDAHALFISET
+177 
-192 CRMNNIHIPEEIA
+192 
-205 LLGVDNDE
+205 
-213 LMCNISDPPISSIE
+213 
-227 LEVERGGYSIG
+227 G
-238 RLIHQQIKKEH
+238 RLA
-249 GGTFNI
+249 
-255 VINPIRIELR
+255 
-265 QSTEKHNIKD
+265 EKPADLVKD

-401 NSNIFPSQYQLYLP
+401 NSNIFASQYQLYLP

>member
-1 MIKILLLI
+1 MERDMENKNILPANPEDSVPELKILCQKAVDLI
-9 DYSSEFDR
+9 DRARNTAIREVN
-17 KLLRGLVQYSKE
+17 LVQLLTYYTLGKWIVEVQQGGSGRAKYGKRVLETLSDALNHVFGKGYSVSTLTNIRKFYEIYKNRISAPLVTDFSEPNPQPLVTKFGNDVPFRLSWTHYLILMRIQNEEERDFYERLAIQE
-29 NGPWLFYRLP
+29 NWGKRELSRQYGSSLYERML
-39 SYYSAMHGEQGILK
+39 
-53 WAKEWKADAIIGQW
+53 IG
-67 NNDTIDLQKELNIPV
+67 K
-82 VLQNYH
+82 
-88 HRSVTYSNLTG
+88 
-99 GYKGTGRMAAQF
+99 
-111 FAKRMFRNFAYFGVK
+111 
-126 GVVWSDERCEGYRQ
+126 
-140 EVKRIGGE
+140 
-148 FFSFE
+148 
-153 SDKQEDEIRM
+153 DKQQILRL
-163 EVSQWLQQLPKPVA
+163 SKK
-177 LFCCDDAHALFISET
+177 
-192 CRMNNIHIPEEIA
+192 
-205 LLGVDNDE
+205 
-213 LMCNISDPPISSIE
+213 
-227 LEVERGGYSIG
+227 G
-238 RLIHQQIKKEH
+238 RLA
-249 GGTFNI
+249 
-255 VINPIRIELR
+255 
-265 QSTEKHNIKD
+265 EKPADLVKD

-401 NSNIFPSQYQLYLP
+401 NSNIFASQYQLYLP

>member
-1 MIKILLLI
+1 MERDMENKNILPANPEDSVPELKILCQKAVDLI
-9 DYSSEFDR
+9 DRARNTAIREVN
-17 KLLRGLVQYSKE
+17 LVQLLTYYTLGKWIVEVQQGGSGRAKYGKRVLETLSDALNHVFGKGYSVSTLTNIRKFYEIYKNRISAPMVTDFAEQNSQPLVTKFGNDVPFRLSWTHYLILMRIQNDEERDFYERLAIQE
-29 NGPWLFYRLP
+29 NWGKRELSRQYGSSLYERML
-39 SYYSAMHGEQGILK
+39 
-53 WAKEWKADAIIGQW
+53 IG
-67 NNDTIDLQKELNIPV
+67 K
-82 VLQNYH
+82 
-88 HRSVTYSNLTG
+88 
-99 GYKGTGRMAAQF
+99 
-111 FAKRMFRNFAYFGVK
+111 
-126 GVVWSDERCEGYRQ
+126 
-140 EVKRIGGE
+140 
-148 FFSFE
+148 
-153 SDKQEDEIRM
+153 DKQQILRL
-163 EVSQWLQQLPKPVA
+163 SKK
-177 LFCCDDAHALFISET
+177 
-192 CRMNNIHIPEEIA
+192 
-205 LLGVDNDE
+205 
-213 LMCNISDPPISSIE
+213 
-227 LEVERGGYSIG
+227 G
-238 RLIHQQIKKEH
+238 RLA
-249 GGTFNI
+249 
-255 VINPIRIELR
+255 
-265 QSTEKHNIKD
+265 EKPADLVKD

-401 NSNIFPSQYQLYLP
+401 NSNIFASQYQLYLP

>member
-1 MIKILLLI
+1 MELDMENKNILPTNPEDSVPELKILCQKAVDLI
-9 DYSSEFDR
+9 DRARNTAIREVN
-17 KLLRGLVQYSKE
+17 LVQLLTYYTLGKWIVEVQQGGSGRAKYGKRVLETLSDALNHVFGKGYSVSTLTNIRK
-29 NGPWLFYRLP
+29 FYEIYKNRISAPMVTDFSEPNSQPLVTKFGNDVPFRL
-39 SYYSAMHGEQGILK
+39 SWTHYLILMR
-53 WAKEWKADAIIGQW
+53 I
-67 NNDTIDLQKELNIPV
+67 
-82 VLQNYH
+82 QNE
-88 HRSVTYSNLTG
+88 
-99 GYKGTGRMAAQF
+99 
-111 FAKRMFRNFAYFGVK
+111 
-126 GVVWSDERCEGYRQ
+126 DERDFYEQLAIQENWGKRELSRQ
-140 EVKRIGGE
+140 YGSSLYERMLIGK
-148 FFSFE
+148 
-153 SDKQEDEIRM
+153 DKQQILRL
-163 EVSQWLQQLPKPVA
+163 SKK
-177 LFCCDDAHALFISET
+177 
-192 CRMNNIHIPEEIA
+192 
-205 LLGVDNDE
+205 
-213 LMCNISDPPISSIE
+213 
-227 LEVERGGYSIG
+227 G
-238 RLIHQQIKKEH
+238 RLA
-249 GGTFNI
+249 
-255 VINPIRIELR
+255 
-265 QSTEKHNIKD
+265 EKPADLVKD

-401 NSNIFPSQYQLYLP
+401 NSNIFASQYQLYLP

>member
-1 MIKILLLI
+1 MKRDMENKNILPANPEDSVPELKILCQKAVDLI
-9 DYSSEFDR
+9 DRARNTAIREVN
-17 KLLRGLVQYSKE
+17 LVQLLTYYTLGKWIVEVQQGGSGRAKYGKRVLETLSDALNHAFGKGYSVSTLTNIRK
-29 NGPWLFYRLP
+29 FYEIYKNRISAPMVTDFSEPNSQPLVTKFGNDVPFRL
-39 SYYSAMHGEQGILK
+39 SWTHYLILMR
-53 WAKEWKADAIIGQW
+53 I
-67 NNDTIDLQKELNIPV
+67 
-82 VLQNYH
+82 QNE
-88 HRSVTYSNLTG
+88 
-99 GYKGTGRMAAQF
+99 
-111 FAKRMFRNFAYFGVK
+111 
-126 GVVWSDERCEGYRQ
+126 DERDFYEQLAIQENWGKRELSRQ
-140 EVKRIGGE
+140 YGSSLYERMLIGK
-148 FFSFE
+148 
-153 SDKQEDEIRM
+153 DKQQILRL
-163 EVSQWLQQLPKPVA
+163 SKK
-177 LFCCDDAHALFISET
+177 
-192 CRMNNIHIPEEIA
+192 
-205 LLGVDNDE
+205 
-213 LMCNISDPPISSIE
+213 
-227 LEVERGGYSIG
+227 G
-238 RLIHQQIKKEH
+238 RLA
-249 GGTFNI
+249 
-255 VINPIRIELR
+255 
-265 QSTEKHNIKD
+265 EKPADLVKD

-381 IGILLCP
+381 IGMLLCP

-401 NSNIFPSQYQLYLP
+401 NSNIFASQYQLYLP

>member
-1 MIKILLLI
+1 MERDMENKNILPANPEDSVPELKLLCQKAVDLI
-9 DYSSEFDR
+9 DSARNTAIREVN
-17 KLLRGLVQYSKE
+17 LVQLLTYYTLGKWIVEVQQGGSGRAKYGKRVLETLSDALNHAFGKGYSVSTLTNIRK
-29 NGPWLFYRLP
+29 FYEIYKNRISAPMVTDFSEPNSQPLVTKFGNDVPFRL
-39 SYYSAMHGEQGILK
+39 SWTHYLILMR
-53 WAKEWKADAIIGQW
+53 I
-67 NNDTIDLQKELNIPV
+67 
-82 VLQNYH
+82 QNE
-88 HRSVTYSNLTG
+88 
-99 GYKGTGRMAAQF
+99 
-111 FAKRMFRNFAYFGVK
+111 
-126 GVVWSDERCEGYRQ
+126 DERDFYEQLAIQENWGKRELSRQ
-140 EVKRIGGE
+140 YGSSLYERMLIGK
-148 FFSFE
+148 
-153 SDKQEDEIRM
+153 DKQQILRL
-163 EVSQWLQQLPKPVA
+163 SKK
-177 LFCCDDAHALFISET
+177 
-192 CRMNNIHIPEEIA
+192 
-205 LLGVDNDE
+205 
-213 LMCNISDPPISSIE
+213 
-227 LEVERGGYSIG
+227 G
-238 RLIHQQIKKEH
+238 RLA
-249 GGTFNI
+249 
-255 VINPIRIELR
+255 
-265 QSTEKHNIKD
+265 EKPADLVKD

-364 YVNYYDRYEKT
+364 YVNYYDRYEKA

-401 NSNIFPSQYQLYLP
+401 NSNIFASQYQLYLP